1 MKRVLLTT
9 TAIVGLSAPAFAA
22 DPTAVS
28 DQPYFH
34 HSHPMTWS
42 GSMSIKLTNQSTKDS
57 DDAKEKAFKRDF
69 LFGAMLDGATGNN
82 AATRAAAAT
91 SEEETAT
98 GLVTTY
104 NGNADDTNQT
114 FQHNQASTYINNMR
128 LAINDHASYNLTTA
142 IGAADDGV
150 SAVEDVIDDF
160 LGGSHSNAFEVIKEV
175 LGNTATPNGS
185 ANADLAADLKAF
197 ADAQDASTEA
207 VETTASINTTASL
220 GVAMSAGDG
229 WTASTSGTINLGGGS
244 VSGGTLSLSNGM
256 MTVSVGKTQHAATS
270 AVTTMYGMDVALDKN
285 AADTQLQAS
294 MALGGATLTVDN
306 EMDGDNLETKS
317 QTVGIKGSYGTMS
330 YGLGWQADGDLGF
343 SLATNLGG
351 VGFTISRVNAGSN
364 YSMGLAAAVDL
375 GGGMT
380 LNVSNAQNSDGLQ
393 DKSLTYS
400 TVSISADGT
409 AAGWTGAGG
418 ATAKTIT
425 DAFALKDVHKSIST
439 VGISYAGGGTSVGIT
454 YQEKAGTSAA
464 GDNLIASG
472 SMAISPTITLT
483 GSYNKDD
490 ALTTIGASGPL
501 GSAGTLSAVMTSTG
515 SSSLTASF
523 KF

>member
-42 GSMSIKLTNQSTKDS
+42 GAMSISLTNPSGS
-57 DDAKEKAFKRDF
+57 DVDTAIVKAGKRDF
-69 LFGAMLDGATGNN
+69 LFNFLNSGIGGEEAAVGALTNGVTGAN
-82 AATRAAAAT
+82 AHIAA
-91 SEEETAT
+91 S
-98 GLVTTY
+98 
-104 NGNADDTNQT
+104 NQLSVM
-114 FQHNQASTYINNMR
+114 ASMIST
-128 LAINDHASYNLTTA
+128 HASYT
-142 IGAADDGV
+142 IGATDTAVAANAGNA

-160 LGGSHSNAFEVIKEV
+160 LGGSHSEAMDVIAEAV
-175 LGNTATPNGS
+175 GNTGTNGS
-185 ANADLAADLKAF
+185 DVSDLADDLAAFQAS
-197 ADAQDASTEA
+197 QDAGGEA
-207 VETTASINTTASL
+207 VEKTAAINTTASL
-220 GVAMSAGDG
+220 GVSMSAGDG
-229 WTASTSGTINLGGGS
+229 WTASTSGSINLGGGS
-244 VSGGTLSLSNGM
+244 VSGGTVALSNGLI
-256 MTVSVGKTQHAATS
+256 TLSVGKTQHAATA
-270 AVTTMYGMDVALDKN
+270 AVGTVFGMDVALDKN
-285 AADTQLQAS
+285 SADSQLQAT
-294 MALGGATLTVDN
+294 MALGGATVQVDN
-306 EMDGDNLETKS
+306 ELDGDSLETAS
-317 QTVGIKGSYGTMS
+317 QTVGVKGSYGTMS

-343 SLATNLGG
+343 SIGTNLGG
-351 VGFTISRVNAGSN
+351 IGLTISRVNAGSN
-364 YSMGLAAAVDL
+364 YSMGLAASVDL

-380 LNVSNAQNSDGLQ
+380 LSATNAQNSDGLQ

-400 TVSISADGT
+400 AISGTT
-409 AAGWTGAGG
+409 AATYGFADD
-418 ATAKTIT
+418 KSIT
-425 DAFALKDVHKSIST
+425 DAFALKAVHKSIST
-439 VGISYAGGGTSVGIT
+439 VGLNYAGGGTAVALT

-472 SMAISPTITLT
+472 SIAMSPTITLT
-483 GSYNKDD
+483 GSYNKDS

>member
-9 TAIVGLSAPAFAA
+9 TAIVGLTAPAFAA

-57 DDAKEKAFKRDF
+57 DDIKDKAAKKNWVMSHLVND
-69 LFGAMLDGATGNN
+69 DTGATG
-82 AATRAAAAT
+82 
-91 SEEETAT
+91 EEAIAGGTGYANTASD
-98 GLVTTY
+98 GHVV
-104 NGNADDTNQT
+104 
-114 FQHNQASTYINNMR
+114 ASTHIAQMRTHINAHN
-128 LAINDHASYNLTTA
+128 SYNLAAVTTA
-142 IGAADDGV
+142 ATA

-160 LGGSHSNAFEVIKEV
+160 LGGSYSEAMDVLMEAWGNGDEPTVAGSNA
-175 LGNTATPNGS
+175 S
-185 ANADLAADLKAF
+185 DMAADLKAF
-197 ADAQDASTEA
+197 ADAQDAGAEA

-244 VSGGTLSLSNGM
+244 VSGGTLAMTNGV
-256 MTVSVGKTQHAATS
+256 MTLSVGKTQHAAKA
-270 AVTTMYGMDVALDKN
+270 AVSSVFGMDVGLDSN
-285 AADTQLQAS
+285 AADTQLQAT
-294 MALGGATLTVDN
+294 MALGGATIQVDN

-343 SLATNLGG
+343 SIGTNLGG
-351 VGFTISRVNAGSN
+351 VGLTVSRVNAGAN

-380 LNVSNAQNSDGLQ
+380 LSATNAQNSDGLQ
-393 DKSLTYS
+393 DKSFTYS
-400 TVSISADGT
+400 AITSDNDAFADG
-409 AAGWTGAGG
+409 
-418 ATAKTIT
+418 KTIT
-425 DAFALKDVHKSIST
+425 DVFALKAVHKSIST
-439 VGISYAGGGTSVGIT
+439 VGINYAGGGTSVAIT

-515 SSSLTASF
+515 TSTLTASF

>member
-1 MKRVLLTT
+1 MKKVLLTT
-9 TAIVGLSAPAFAA
+9 TAIVGLTAPAFAA

-42 GSMSIKLTNQSTKDS
+42 GSMSITLSNPSSSDIDTAKTK
-57 DDAKEKAFKRDF
+57 AGKRDA
-69 LFGAMLDGATGNN
+69 LFNVLTGGLGGEETAVGTMNTDATAHDNASVLLSAMRVDLNAHTGYTLDAIAAN
-82 AATRAAAAT
+82 AAT
-91 SEEETAT
+91 
-98 GLVTTY
+98 
-104 NGNADDTNQT
+104 
-114 FQHNQASTYINNMR
+114 
-128 LAINDHASYNLTTA
+128 TTA
-142 IGAADDGV
+142 A
-150 SAVEDVIDDF
+150 SAVEDIIDDF
-160 LGGSHSNAFEVIKEV
+160 LGGSHSEAMDVMLEAY
-175 LGNTATPNGS
+175 GNGETASGS
-185 ANADLAADLKAF
+185 DVADLADDMAAF
-197 ADAQDASTEA
+197 QAAQDANAEGI
-207 VETTASINTTASL
+207 EKTASINTTASL

-229 WTASTSGTINLGGGS
+229 WTASTSGSLNLGGGS
-244 VSGGTLSLSNGM
+244 VSGGTVSLSNGTI
-256 MTVSVGKTQHAATS
+256 TVSVGKTQHAATA
-270 AVTTMYGMDVALDKN
+270 AVSTMYGMDVALDTN
-285 AADTQLQAS
+285 SADTQLQAT
-294 MALGGATLTVDN
+294 MALGGATIQVDN
-306 EMDGDNLETKS
+306 EMDGDNLETTS

-343 SLATNLGG
+343 SLGTNLGG
-351 VGFTISRVNAGSN
+351 IAFNIARVNAGTD
-364 YSMGLAAAVDL
+364 YSMGLSAAVDL

-380 LNVSNAQNSDGLQ
+380 LNASNAQNSDGLT

-400 TVSISADGT
+400 ALT
-409 AAGWTGAGG
+409 TGAAAYETG
-418 ATAKTIT
+418 KTIT
-425 DAFALKDVHKSIST
+425 DAFAIKAVHKSIST
-439 VGISYAGGGTSVGIT
+439 VGLNYAGGGTSVGIT

-472 SMAISPTITLT
+472 SIAMSPTITLT

>member
-1 MKRVLLTT
+1 MKKVLLTT

-42 GSMSIKLTNQSTKDS
+42 GAMSIKLTNQSSKDA
-57 DDAKEKAFKRDF
+57 DAIVDKAAKRDF
-69 LFGAMLDGATGNN
+69 LFGFLANDDVTNAASPEETYTGNVI
-82 AATRAAAAT
+82 
-91 SEEETAT
+91 ETDGT
-98 GLVTTY
+98 
-104 NGNADDTNQT
+104 DDTANT
-114 FQHNQASTYINNMR
+114 TNHGQAVTYLENMR
-128 LAINDHASYNLTTA
+128 GVLNGHASYTLTTA
-142 IGAADDGV
+142 ITAADSSNV
-150 SAVEDVIDDF
+150 SAVEDIIDDF
-160 LGGSHSNAFEVIKEV
+160 LGGSHSEAMDVMVEVY
-175 LGNTATPNGS
+175 GNGVTPNAS
-185 ANADLAADLKAF
+185 AVADLTDDIKAF
-197 ADAQDASTEA
+197 QASQDAGAEA
-207 VETTASINTTASL
+207 IETTASINTTASL
-220 GVAMSAGDG
+220 GVAMTAGDG
-229 WTASTSGTINLGGGS
+229 WTATTSGSFNLGGGS
-244 VSGGTLSLSNGM
+244 VSGGTLSMSNGM
-256 MTVSVGKTQHAATS
+256 LTLSVGKTQHAATAAVS
-270 AVTTMYGMDVALDKN
+270 AMYGMDVALDTN
-285 AADTQLQAS
+285 SADTQLQAT
-294 MALGGATLTVDN
+294 MALGGATVQVDN

-317 QTVGIKGSYGTMS
+317 QTVGVKGSYGTMS

-343 SLATNLGG
+343 SLGTSLGG
-351 VGFTISRVNAGSN
+351 IGLTVSRVNAGST
-364 YSMGLAAAVDL
+364 YSMGLAATMDL

-380 LNVSNAQNSDGLQ
+380 LSASNAQNSDGLQ

-400 TVSISADGT
+400 TMTVT
-409 AAGWTGAGG
+409 AANVASFQDGN
-418 ATAKTIT
+418 TIT
-425 DAFALKDVHKSIST
+425 EAFALKAVHKSIST

-454 YQEKAGTSAA
+454 YHEKAGTSAA

-515 SSSLTASF
+515 SSTLTASF

>member
-42 GSMSIKLTNQSTKDS
+42 GSMSINLTNPSGS
-57 DDAKEKAFKRDF
+57 DVDAAIVKAGKRDWIF
-69 LFGAMLDGATGNN
+69 DQLNGAEGAGEEDSTGQVVNGTTDITEGHDAASEMLSAM
-82 AATRAAAAT
+82 A
-91 SEEETAT
+91 
-98 GLVTTY
+98 V
-104 NGNADDTNQT
+104 
-114 FQHNQASTYINNMR
+114 
-128 LAINDHASYNLTTA
+128 AISAHASYTMGATVTGGASATA
-142 IGAADDGV
+142 HV

-160 LGGSHSNAFEVIKEV
+160 LGGSHSNAMDVITEVYFSGE
-175 LGNTATPNGS
+175 TQTGS
-185 ANADLAADLKAF
+185 DAADLAADLATF
-197 ADAQDASTEA
+197 AAAQDAGTEA
-207 VETTASINTTASL
+207 VEKTASINTTASL
-220 GVAMSAGDG
+220 GVSMSAGDG
-229 WTASTSGTINLGGGS
+229 WTASTSGSLNLGGGS
-244 VSGGTLSLSNGM
+244 VSGGTVSLGNG
-256 MTVSVGKTQHAATS
+256 VISLSVGKTQHAATA
-270 AVTTMYGMDVALDKN
+270 AVSTMFGMDVALDTN
-285 AADTQLQAS
+285 TADTQLQAT
-294 MALGGATLTVDN
+294 MALGGATVQVDN
-306 EMDGDNLETKS
+306 EMDGDNLETS
-317 QTVGIKGSYGTMS
+317 NQTVGVKGSYGTMS

-343 SLATNLGG
+343 SIGTSLGG
-351 VGFTISRVNAGSN
+351 VGLTIARVNAGST
-364 YSMGLAAAVDL
+364 YSMGLAANVDL

-380 LNVSNAQNSDGLQ
+380 LTASNAQNSDGLQ

-400 TVSISADGT
+400 AISGTTAATFGYADG
-409 AAGWTGAGG
+409 
-418 ATAKTIT
+418 KTIT
-425 DAFALKDVHKSIST
+425 DAFALKAVHKSIST
-439 VGISYAGGGTSVGIT
+439 VGLNYAGGGTSVALT

-472 SMAISPTITLT
+472 SIAMSPTITLT

-501 GSAGTLSAVMTSTG
+501 GSAGTLSATMTSTG